1 MSVCSICSCKG
12 CKVLTWTRS
21 TAGTHSFSVHIS
33 LFCAVVSNTSISESS
48 GSSCQLYSLHLIL
61 TRDYS
66 LRFTRTLCLLLMSS
80 NITAKWFS
88 SSGTGHLSCHRLH
101 CYSVTLLQWC
111 NGQES
116 VCLSNYGNLNWVWS
130 CCLAKP
136 ETVKVGGHDVMM
148 GTQSMASVSI
158 CKKWWTNIQFE
169 KGIIK

>member
-1 MSVCSICSCKG
+1 MSVCSICSSCEG
-12 CKVLTWTRS
+12 CKVIWLSWIRCTVDTPY
-21 TAGTHSFSVHIS
+21 TFS

-48 GSSCQLYSLHLIL
+48 GSSCQLNSLHLIL

-116 VCLSNYGNLNWVWS
+116 VCLSNYGNLNWVWF

-136 ETVKVGGHDVMM
+136 ETVKVGGHV
-148 GTQSMASVSI
+148 GNSVHGVSEYLQKMVNKYI
-158 CKKWWTNIQFE
+158 
-169 KGIIK
+169 